1 MTQLRQ
7 FYPQYG
13 LGYYCS
19 LFGRSR
25 QSWYEQAMRQ
35 EEAHM
40 AHTLILKL
48 VKDIR
53 QDLPRAGVPKLHH
66 ILKEKLREHG
76 LKVGRDALYRL
87 LGEHGYLL
95 RYRRRRPYT
104 TNSHHHYRKYP
115 NLIRDM
121 ALLAHAGQ
129 LWVSDITYL
138 RLAGNKFCY
147 LSIITDAYSHKVI
160 GYCLYPTLH
169 SDGPVNALLMAV
181 KSTRQESLV
190 HHSDR
195 GIQYCCA
202 DYVRLL
208 EHYKI
213 RISMTENGDPYE
225 NAVAER
231 INGIL
236 KGEFL
241 LDQTFD
247 TFDQAQAAVHSAV
260 DRYNRIRPHASCD
273 NLTPAQAH
281 DRTGVLPK
289 RWKSKPAKAET
300 TGLADAKE
308 QTETPCRPKPEQAPP
323 V

>member
-1 MTQLRQ
+1 
-7 FYPQYG
+7 
-13 LGYYCS
+13 
-19 LFGRSR
+19 
-25 QSWYEQAMRQ
+25 MRR

-40 AHTLILKL
+40 AQTLILKM
-48 VKDIR
+48 VKEIR

-66 ILKEKLREHG
+66 MLKEKLQEHG
-76 LKVGRDALYRL
+76 LSIGRDALYRL
-87 LGEHGYLL
+87 LGEHGYLI

-104 TNSHHHYRKYP
+104 TNSYHHYRKYP
-115 NLIRDM
+115 NLIRELT
-121 ALLAHAGQ
+121 LLSRPGQ

-138 RLAGNKFCY
+138 RLAGSKFCY
-147 LSIITDAYSHKVI
+147 LSIITDAYSHKII
-160 GYCLYPTLH
+160 GYCLHPTLH
-169 SDGPVNALLMAV
+169 SDGAINALLMAV
-181 KSTRQESLV
+181 KSKRQQSLI

-208 EHYKI
+208 EHYNI

-225 NAVAER
+225 NAIAER

-236 KGEFL
+236 KGDFL
-241 LDQTFD
+241 LDRTFD
-247 TFDQAQAAVHSAV
+247 TFGQATAAVHSAV

-281 DRTGVLPK
+281 DHSGVLPK
-289 RWKSKPAKAET
+289 RWKSKPGKSKTASAADEKQQAEKPCQPKAEE
-300 TGLADAKE
+300 A
-308 QTETPCRPKPEQAPP
+308 TP